1 MGLKGPI
8 EQGDHSR
15 GDGPTLP
22 RAPALDG
29 LRALAVLSVMAYHAG
44 FSWIPGGFHGVDAFF
59 VLSGYLITS
68 LLVVERRGTGTI
80 RFGRFW
86 ARRARRL
93 LPALFLLVGGLAVLH
108 LTWPGALAWPDP
120 VADVAATLGYVAN
133 WHFVAGNA
141 NYFAPSFPSPLLHTW
156 SLAIEEQFY
165 LVWPLVV
172 FAVLGGLTLL
182 GPKQRAVPDVRRRL
196 AWLGVFCGAG
206 ALVSAAW
213 MWVLTPADA
222 SLNRAYYGTDT
233 RAQALLVGAGLAV
246 ALALWP
252 ARTEGTRRI
261 GAVAGVTGL
270 LGAAAVWYLIPED
283 SSFHGG
289 FLLASVASGVLV
301 AGVVLAPGGPAAR
314 VLSVRPLRYVG
325 TISYGA
331 YLWYWPVA
339 LVMTPERTGLGEW
352 ALFGSRTAVTLGI
365 AALSARLVEMPIR
378 RGAVPARWALAGIP
392 VAAALSLTLVS
403 VSTTAASPAIAP
415 SAHRVRAISTSR
427 VRHSGPPVRVLLV
440 GDSMAGSLGASLAPE
455 ASDYGVQIINEGHP
469 GCAVSTDSVFRFLLY
484 TNPPGSP
491 CQLGKPDALLD
502 QWQLWVDRYR
512 PEVVVYLGRVDLMN
526 QDYDGSW
533 TSIGAPAFD
542 AFLRSQ
548 LDRGL
553 SILGSRGAKV
563 VLMTSPYYDSTIQ
576 AGGVTVPE
584 DAPGRVTMD
593 DRILSAVAAAHPGVT
608 LFPLGKVVTPTGRYQ
623 QDVDGVNMRC
633 DDGVHFSADAGLVL
647 APRLLPFLVQLGHS
661 AQVAPSPAPAPV
673 PAPVPGWYEKLQCG
687 QA

>member
-1 MGLKGPI
+1 MTLAAGAEQEGSGPKLS
-8 EQGDHSR
+8 HV
-15 GDGPTLP
+15 
-22 RAPALDG
+22 PALDG
-29 LRALAVLSVMAYHAG
+29 LRALAVLSVMAYHGG

-68 LLVVERRGTGTI
+68 LLIVERRGTGTI

-93 LPALFLLVGGLAVLH
+93 LPALFLLVGGLGVLH
-108 LTWPGALAWPDP
+108 LVWPAALAWPDP
-120 VADVAATLGYVAN
+120 LPDAIATLGYVAN

-172 FAVLGGLTLL
+172 FAVLGGLTQL
-182 GPKQRAVPDVRRRL
+182 GRKDRTPIDVRRRL
-196 AWLGVFCGAG
+196 AWLGVFCGVG
-206 ALVSAAW
+206 ALGSAAW
-213 MWVLTPADA
+213 MWVLTPANADV
-222 SLNRAYYGTDT
+222 NRAYYGTDT
-233 RAQALLVGAGLAV
+233 RAQALLIGAGLAV

-252 ARTEGTRRI
+252 NRSDGLRRF
-261 GAVAGVTGL
+261 GAVVGVAGL
-270 LGAAAVWYLIPED
+270 LGAGAVWYLIPEA

-289 FLLASVASGVLV
+289 FLLASVASAALV
-301 AGVVLAPGGPAAR
+301 AGVILAPGGPAAR
-314 VLSVRPLRYVG
+314 LLSVRPLRYVG
-325 TISYGA
+325 SISYGT

-352 ALFGSRTAVTLGI
+352 ALFGCRTAVTLGI

-378 RGAVPARWALAGIP
+378 RGALPARRALIAIPAALA
-392 VAAALSLTLVS
+392 VSLTLVA
-403 VSTTAASPAIAP
+403 VTTVPASPVIGPPAAQRI
-415 SAHRVRAISTSR
+415 RAVATSR
-427 VRHSGPPVRVLLV
+427 VRPSGPPVKVLLV

-455 ASDYGVQIINEGHP
+455 ASEYGVRIINEGHP
-469 GCAVSTDSVFRFLLY
+469 GCAVSTDSTFRFLLY

-491 CQLGKPDALLD
+491 CELGKPNALLD
-502 QWQLWVDRYR
+502 MWQQWVDQYR
-512 PEVVVYLGRVDLMN
+512 PDVVVYLGRVDLMN

-533 TSIGAPAFD
+533 TSIGDPAFD
-542 AFLRSQ
+542 SFLQSQ
-548 LDRGL
+548 LNRGV

-576 AGGVTVPE
+576 AGGVSVPE

-593 DRILSAVAAAHPGVT
+593 DRILSAVISAHPGVS
-608 LFPLGKVVTPTGRYQ
+608 LFPLGKVVTPTGQYQ
-623 QDVDGVNMRC
+623 QDVEGVDMRC

-647 APRLLPFLVQLGHS
+647 APRLLPFLIRLGHS
-661 AQVAPSPAPAPV
+661 VQVTAASDPVPV
-673 PAPVPGWYEKLQCG
+673 PAVVPGWYQKLQCG